1 MSLMR
6 LPAAGEENWCFGKGG
21 TLPQGSSACTM
32 GSASDP
38 LEGESAEES
47 GNGFCS
53 SMGRKKRQW
62 LIRCKHCGQ
71 TALACTALTLP
82 VLSDSSHNTVFGLQ
96 ICY

>member
-53 SMGRKKRQW
+53 SMGRKKREKAVAHKVQALW
-62 LIRCKHCGQ
+62 ADSTRLHSPY
-71 TALACTALTLP
+71 TACLE
-82 VLSDSSHNTVFGLQ
+82 
-96 ICY
+96 